1 MTLIAKNVIDN
12 RKLWKTV
19 KPTLSDKLISCEKI
33 TLVENEKIITDKK
46 EIAKVINYFLNVIK
60 TLNIRQTNHSD
71 WNFENVTYPTL
82 RLY

>member
-12 RKLWKTV
+12 QNFWKTV
-19 KPTLSDKLISCEKI
+19 KPTLSDKLIICEKI

-60 TLNIRQTNHSD
+60 TLNIPQTNSD
-71 WNFENVTYPTL
+71 WNFENVRYPTL

>member
-12 RKLWKTV
+12 RKFWKTV

-60 TLNIRQTNHSD
+60 TLNIPQTNHSE

>member
-12 RKLWKTV
+12 RKFWKTV